1 VGPITI
7 FDKSFL
13 QSLSVD
19 ESVWFDNFFLVNI
32 SPLFYIETLADLAK
46 EMTKGRTPEQIVCE
60 IASKT
65 PEMGGSPNIH
75 HMELLIHNLLGQNVV
90 MDGRPILA
98 GGKPVM
104 SGEKKGV
111 AFDVSPEAKAY
122 SRWQNREYQEIE
134 RDFAKQWR
142 AQIKAMTF
150 ENSEDYARKLGI
162 DISKCK
168 NMNDAYYAANSLV
181 ASNSK
186 PYDLI
191 GFVLTSLPVPR
202 ELHQQI
208 VQRYQM
214 SGFPPITSYAP
225 YVAHVVKVEV
235 FFHICV
241 SRGFIS
247 SERPSNKI
255 DIAYLHYLPFCKL
268 FVSSDKLHKR
278 VAPLFMKPDQKFV
291 WGPDLKTDLTALN
304 RHYMDLPQE
313 IKDKGVIS
321 FASKPPTDG
330 DFLTSSLWD
339 IMGTGWRKPKEV
351 ELPLPKE
358 SNDKILDHM
367 KSFKKV
373 PVSNPNF
380 ADFDIDSLDSVSL
393 QRSVTK
399 KKGSWFQVPKDLKGG

>member
-1 VGPITI
+1 MGPITI

-46 EMTKGRTPEQIVCE
+46 EMTRGRTPEQIVGE

-75 HMELLIHNLLGQNVV
+75 HMDLLINNLLGQKVI

-142 AQIKAMTF
+142 AQVKSMTF
-150 ENSEDYARKLGI
+150 ESSQDYAKKLGI
-162 DISKCK
+162 DISQCK
-168 NMNDAYYAANSLV
+168 NMDDAYAAANSLIT
-181 ASNSK
+181 SNSK

-191 GFVLTSLPVPR
+191 GFVLTSLTVPR
-202 ELHQQI
+202 ELHQGI
-208 VQRYQM
+208 VQRYQV
-214 SGFPPITSYAP
+214 SGFPPLTSYAP
-225 YVAHVVKVEV
+225 YVAHVIMVEV

-255 DIAYLHYLPFCKL
+255 DIAYLHYLPFCKI
-268 FVSSDKLHKR
+268 FISGDKLHKR
-278 VAPLFMKPDQKFV
+278 VAPLFMKPGQKFV
-291 WGPDLKTDLTALN
+291 WGPDLKADLASLN
-304 RHYMDLPQE
+304 KRYMELPQE
-313 IKDKGVIS
+313 TKDKGLMS

-330 DFLTSSLWD
+330 DYLTSKLWD
-339 IMGTGWRKPKEV
+339 LMGTEWRKPKEV
-351 ELPLPKE
+351 ELPLSKD
-358 SNDKILDHM
+358 SNDKLLSHM
-367 KSFKKV
+367 KSFKEV
-373 PVSNPNF
+373 PVTNPNF
-380 ADFDIDSLDSVSL
+380 EDFDIDKLDSVSL
-393 QRSVTK
+393 QRFVTK
-399 KKGSWFQVPKDLKGG
+399 KKGSWFQVPKDLKDG